1 MTCIHLCTIGF
12 NAYTH
17 LHILSEHVC
26 IYFPTPLLLQVGC
39 STDIQNSSGDTPLH
53 IACEERNR
61 DIVLMLVRSG
71 ARLDIKNKE
80 DKTPLHLAG
89 PELAHFI
96 TSLQA
101 T

>member
-1 MTCIHLCTIGF
+1 MGLMCIPIYILCYLDMC
-12 NAYTH
+12 AYT
-17 LHILSEHVC
+17 
-26 IYFPTPLLLQVGC
+26 FPHGLQVGC
-39 STDIQNSSGDTPLH
+39 STDIQINSSGDTSLH

-89 PELAHFI
+89 SELAHFI